1 MTRNGPAKDHKQ
13 TILTTLISC
22 EFRGLEAPNLWA
34 ANVIMLKQI
43 WLIPTLP
50 LAGSVIIGLLG
61 LVKLRTTG
69 EKLGKR
75 LVSLIAL
82 VSVGLSFVLS
92 VLAVYQAFGVEHR
105 ELVSHDLF
113 TWLHGGLLPLASGQ
127 LASFDV
133 PWGYQLDPLS
143 AVMILVVTGVGFL
156 IHVYST
162 GYMWE
167 DSGYYR
173 FFSYLNLFMFAML
186 TLVLANN
193 FAMMFVGWEGVGLCS
208 YLLIGFYFDKKS
220 AGDAGKKAFVV
231 NRIGDA
237 GFILGMLLIFV
248 HFGSLRFEEVFGK
261 AAGLPVQSGYGF
273 LFWATLCLF
282 IGATGKSA
290 QIPLFVW
297 LPDAMEGPTPV
308 SALIHAATMVTA
320 GVYMVCRC
328 NALFSRAPETMAI
341 VAVIGTTT
349 ALFAATIGFAQTD
362 IKRVLAYS
370 TVSQLGYMFAALGV
384 GAFAGGIFHL
394 MTHAFFKALL
404 FLGSGSV
411 IMAMHHE
418 QDMMKMGGL
427 RRHLPWTYWTMFVGC
442 LAIAGV
448 PGLAGFFSKDEI
460 LWKAWS
466 NGHPIVWAM
475 LWLGAGMTAFYMFR
489 LLFLTFWGEER
500 MDEHTKHHLR
510 ESPRNVIYPLAA
522 LAGLSVIGGYI
533 GLPGWLGLGNKF
545 EQFLEPVLKLQQT
558 EGPTLH
564 SGGQEMLFTGL
575 SVLISLAGILAA
587 YRFYVLA
594 PGTAYRVVGKIK
606 GIYALVFHKYYVDE
620 LYDALFVNRTRNIGD
635 ACFFVDSKFVD
646 GAVNG
651 TAATTRGTATVSK
664 LFDKYVVDGLV
675 NLIGWINMLLNRI
688 ATSFQTGLVQRYALA
703 AVFGIVV
710 FILIYYNDLLRF
722 LTPLAMTR
730 P

>member
-1 MTRNGPAKDHKQ
+1 
-13 TILTTLISC
+13 
-22 EFRGLEAPNLWA
+22 
-34 ANVIMLKQI
+34 MLNYI

-50 LAGSVIIGLLG
+50 LAGSFLIGLLG
-61 LVKLRTTG
+61 LIRLRSTG
-69 EKLGKR
+69 EKLSKHW
-75 LVSLIAL
+75 VSFFALTSVGLAFL
-82 VSVGLSFVLS
+82 VSVIS
-92 VLAVYQAFGVEHR
+92 VYQLFAIQHGEMFS
-105 ELVSHDLF
+105 LDLF
-113 TWLHGGLLPLASGQ
+113 IWIQGGSLPLAGGGGS
-127 LASFDV
+127 ATFEV
-133 PWGYQLDPLS
+133 PWGFQLDPLS

-193 FAMMFVGWEGVGLCS
+193 YLLMFVGWEGVGLCS

-237 GFILGMLLIFV
+237 GFILGMMLIFV
-248 HFGSLRFEEVFGK
+248 HFGSLRFEEVFHE
-261 AAGLPVQSGYGF
+261 AAALPVQPGYNF

-282 IGATGKSA
+282 IGACGKSA
-290 QIPLFVW
+290 QIPLYVW

-320 GVYMVCRC
+320 GVYMVCRS
-328 NALFSRAPETMAI
+328 NALYSRAPETMLI
-341 VAVIGTTT
+341 VAVVGSLT
-349 ALFAATIGFAQTD
+349 AVFAATIGFAQTD

-370 TVSQLGYMFAALGV
+370 TVSQLGYMMAALGV
-384 GAFAGGIFHL
+384 GAFIGGIFHL

-427 RRHLPWTYWTMFVGC
+427 KKYLPWTYWTMLIGT
-442 LAIAGV
+442 LAITGF

-466 NGHPIVWAM
+466 NGYPVVWVL
-475 LWLGAGMTAFYMFR
+475 LWLGAGMTGFYMFR

-500 MDEHTKHHLR
+500 MDAHTKHHIH
-510 ESPRNVIYPLAA
+510 ESPKNVVYPLAA
-522 LAGLSVIGGYI
+522 LAALSAIGGYI
-533 GLPGWLGLGNKF
+533 GLPAWTGVSNKF
-545 EQFLEPVLKLQQT
+545 EHFLEPVLGIPEAST
-558 EGPTLH
+558 HGMHHRAGEEIFFTL
-564 SGGQEMLFTGL
+564 L
-575 SVLISLAGILAA
+575 SVIISFLGIYLA
-587 YRFYVLA
+587 YRFYVA
-594 PGTAYRVVGKIK
+594 RPGTADRITEKIRGLYSLVYR
-606 GIYALVFHKYYVDE
+606 KYCVDE
-620 LYDALFVNRTRNIGD
+620 IYDALFVNRAKDLGT
-635 ACFFVDSKFVD
+635 ACFYVDSKFVD
-646 GAVNG
+646 GLVNG
-651 TAATTRGTATVSK
+651 SAASTRGTATASR
-664 LFDKYVVDGLV
+664 LFDTYVVDGLV
-675 NLIGWINMLLNRI
+675 NFVGWINMLLNRV

-703 AVFGIVV
+703 AVFGIVI
-710 FILIYYNDLLRF
+710 FILIYYNGLLEF
-722 LTPLAMTR
+722 
-730 P
+730 